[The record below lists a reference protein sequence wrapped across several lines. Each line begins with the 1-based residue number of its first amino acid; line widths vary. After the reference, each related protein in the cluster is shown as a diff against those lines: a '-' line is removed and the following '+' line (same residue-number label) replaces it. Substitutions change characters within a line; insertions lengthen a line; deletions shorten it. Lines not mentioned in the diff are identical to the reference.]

1 MNNEFE
7 QRLAVV
13 TGASSGVG
21 LAVCEQLLERGARV
35 RSLALEHAR
44 EGMRLNLVAPAP
56 APMAVSSRM
65 SCMGTSQESFRGVK
79 RLYEFK
85 SA

>member
-1 MNNEFE
+1 MINSEFE

-13 TGASSGVG
+13 TGASSGIG

-35 RSLALEHAR
+35 RSLALEHAK
-44 EGMRLNLVAPAP
+44 EGVRLNLVAPAP
-56 APMAVSSRM
+56 IAVTSRM
-65 SCMGTSQESFRGVK
+65 SCTGTSQESFRGVK

>member
-13 TGASSGVG
+13 TGASSGIG

-35 RSLALEHAR
+35 LAMSRSLGELALLLQRYPQHLHWLEA
-44 EGMRLNLVAPAP
+44 
-56 APMAVSSRM
+56 
-65 SCMGTSQESFRGVK
+65 T
-79 RLYEFK
+79 
-85 SA
+85 